1 MGPIRS
7 VQWAHEGS
15 LTKGVAMDSK
25 SGCEKTAVEVR
36 NPFMAAPYSKKMMT
50 IVGIY
55 IAVVGSIIQSS
66 TLSTLLPVAVNEIG
80 GLDYY
85 SLAST
90 LSGIISVA
98 VMPLWGYLGAKNPAI
113 KRPLFTVSLL
123 IGAVV
128 LFARALAPTMMAL
141 VIPSMFYGFVSA
153 GIFVL
158 GYSMIRDLFEA
169 QKAGTFLGI
178 CGTMMAI
185 GMLAGPVLGG
195 LIMDVASWR
204 WVCHM
209 IWPFMLIGGL
219 LVFFGAKATTE
230 EAAGMAS
237 ASGKFDLSGAVAV
250 IVFLGALIT
259 ALSLG
264 TSFLP
269 FGSIGSTSLF
279 VLAAIALVALIL
291 IIRKKQGNAIIPAT
305 ALKDRNT
312 LSFGIANFF
321 CMFSNMAVFFF
332 LPMYVITVMGH
343 SATEAGL
350 TTTLYS
356 VAGLFL
362 SPIFGKMIGKAGTAK
377 GVLSFG
383 CVMRIVVAAALLF
396 IMAPDANIFVIYVIM
411 LFAGTYNSVQSSAF
425 SAGPQIQLPAAI
437 RVQGNSIIQV
447 GQNLGGAI
455 GTAIYTVIL
464 GSMGVIG
471 GMPIALTVS
480 IVAAALALV
489 FALRLRK
496 LEQE

>member
-1 MGPIRS
+1 MDTKHDKG
-7 VQWAHEGS
+7 GS
-15 LTKGVAMDSK
+15 GEA
-25 SGCEKTAVEVR
+25 VR
-36 NPFMAAPYSKKMMT
+36 NPFVEAPHSKKMMT

-66 TLSTLLPVAVNEIG
+66 TLSTLLPVAVSEVG

-128 LFARALAPTMMAL
+128 LFARALAPTMMAI
-141 VIPSMFYGFVSA
+141 VVPSMFYGFVSA

-158 GYSMIRDLFEA
+158 GYSMIRDMFEA
-169 QKAGTFLGI
+169 QKAGTYLGI

-195 LIMDVASWR
+195 FIMDVASWR

-209 IWPFMLIGGL
+209 IWPFMLVGGL

-237 ASGKFDLSGAVAV
+237 ASGKFDVSGAIAV

-269 FGSIGSTSLF
+269 FGTLGSN
-279 VLAAIALVALIL
+279 VLLIVAAAALVALVFV
-291 IIRKKQGNAIIPAT
+291 IRKKQGNAIIPAT
-305 ALKDRNT
+305 ALRNRNT

-362 SPIFGKMIGKAGTAK
+362 SPLFGKMIGKAGNAR

-383 CVMRIVVAAALLF
+383 CIMRIVVAAALLL

-411 LFAGTYNSVQSSAF
+411 LFAGCYNSVQSSAF
-425 SAGPQIQLPAAI
+425 SAGPQIQLPTGI

-464 GSMGVIG
+464 GSMGVVG

-480 IVAAALALV
+480 IVAAVCALV

-496 LEQE
+496 LEEE

>member
-1 MGPIRS
+1 M
-7 VQWAHEGS
+7 E
-15 LTKGVAMDSK
+15 SK
-25 SGCEKTAVEVR
+25 DTQGTSTQVIR
-36 NPFMAAPYSKKMMT
+36 NPFLEAPASKKTMT
-50 IVGIY
+50 VVGIY
-55 IAVVGSIIQSS
+55 IAVVGSIIQSA
-66 TLSTLLPVAVNEIG
+66 TLSTLLPVAGREIG

-90 LSGIISVA
+90 LSGIISVV

-123 IGAVV
+123 IGAAV
-128 LFARALAPTMMAL
+128 LFARALAPSMMA
-141 VIPSMFYGFVSA
+141 VVVPSTLYGFVSA

-158 GYSMIRDLFEA
+158 GYSMIRDMFDMK
-169 QKAGTFLGI
+169 KAGMYLGI
-178 CGTMMAI
+178 CGTMMSI

-195 LIMDVASWR
+195 IIMDAASWR

-237 ASGKFDLSGAVAV
+237 GVGKFDVSGSVA
-250 IVFLGALIT
+250 IIIFLGSLIT

-269 FGSIGSTSLF
+269 FGTMGSNALF
-279 VLAAIALVALIL
+279 ALAAVGLVASVLV
-291 IIRKKQGNAIIPAT
+291 IRKKQGGAIIPAT
-305 ALKDRNT
+305 ALKNRNT
-312 LSFGIANFF
+312 LSFAIANFF

-332 LPMYVITVMGH
+332 LPMYVITVMQLP
-343 SATEAGL
+343 ATEAGL

-362 SPIFGKMIGKAGTAK
+362 SPLFGKMIGKAGNAR

-383 CVMRIVVAAALLF
+383 CIMRIVVAGALLLV
-396 IMAPDANIFVIYVIM
+396 MAPDANIFVIYIIM
-411 LFAGTYNSVQSSAF
+411 LVAGCYNSVQSSAF
-425 SAGPQIQLPAAI
+425 SAGPQIQLPEDI

-464 GSMGVIG
+464 GSMGIVG
-471 GMPIALTVS
+471 GMPIALAVS
-480 IVAAALALV
+480 VAAAAGALV

-496 LEQE
+496 LED